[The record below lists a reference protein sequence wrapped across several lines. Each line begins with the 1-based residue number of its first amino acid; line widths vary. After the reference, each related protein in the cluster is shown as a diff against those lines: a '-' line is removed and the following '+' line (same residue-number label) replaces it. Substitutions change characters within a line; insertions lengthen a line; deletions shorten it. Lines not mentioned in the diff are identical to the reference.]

1 MKKIIY
7 ILPGAFLLR
16 FKKNESLLKFPSIIS
31 MLNTDESP
39 NDFGKNH

>member
-16 FKKNESLLKFPSIIS
+16 FKKNESLLRKVRIS
-31 MLNTDESP
+31 GEILL
-39 NDFGKNH
+39 G